1 MLLSVLNSDRVIQVN
16 IEIIKAFI
24 RLLRMLNTHA
34 EFQKKIE
41 AMEAKYDKQF
51 RVVFDA
57 IKQILKDDDKPK
69 RKIKF

>member
-1 MLLSVLNSDRVIQVN
+1 
-16 IEIIKAFI
+16 
-24 RLLRMLNTHA
+24 MLNTHA

-69 RKIKF
+69 RKINF